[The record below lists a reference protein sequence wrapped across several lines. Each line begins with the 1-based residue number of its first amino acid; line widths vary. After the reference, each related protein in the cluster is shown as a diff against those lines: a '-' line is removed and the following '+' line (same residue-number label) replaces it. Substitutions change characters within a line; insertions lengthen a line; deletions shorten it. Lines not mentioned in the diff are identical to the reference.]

1 MEHLKFKRIKEGS
14 LYALLFMGFNVIKN
28 MIFDHKNA
36 VSLFQEMSQDK
47 TVGIPLFIIT
57 LVSSWFFLS
66 LIIGIGLIIYDFFK
80 KKSVQES

>member
-1 MEHLKFKRIKEGS
+1 MEHLKLKRIKEGS
-14 LYALLFMGFNVIKN
+14 LYALLFMGFNAIKN
-28 MIFDHKNA
+28 MIFDHNNV

-66 LIIGIGLIIYDFFK
+66 LIIGVGLIIYDFFK
-80 KKSVQES
+80 NKSVQES